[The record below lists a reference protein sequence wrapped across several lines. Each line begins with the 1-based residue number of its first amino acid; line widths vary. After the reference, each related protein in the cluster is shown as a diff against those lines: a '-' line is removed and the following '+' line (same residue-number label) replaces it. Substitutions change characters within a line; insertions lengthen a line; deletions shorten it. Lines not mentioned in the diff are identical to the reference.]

1 MLLANTTKRVEPLV
15 LYSSSVELSVPSVEV
30 YPFVSDLQKYAEW
43 MPLIHSVVPTGEDS
57 WDVELR
63 AKVGLL
69 ARSKRL
75 SMRRVSN
82 SAELIVF
89 ERDES
94 DGRSHSPWTLTV
106 RTTPS
111 DHGCVVTMEMAY
123 GGTLW
128 TAGILDR
135 VLASQVEAGKA
146 GLARVVHGA

>member
-1 MLLANTTKRVEPLV
+1 
-15 LYSSSVELSVPSVEV
+15 
-30 YPFVSDLQKYAEW
+30 
-43 MPLIHSVVPTGEDS
+43 MPLIHSVVPTGENL

-75 SMRRVSN
+75 SMRRVN
-82 SAELIVF
+82 DSAELIVF

-94 DGRSHSPWTLTV
+94 DGRTHSPWTLTV
-106 RTTPS
+106 RTIPS
-111 DHGCVVTMEMAY
+111 GDGCTVNMEMAY

>member
-1 MLLANTTKRVEPLV
+1 
-15 LYSSSVELSVPSVEV
+15 VELSVDSTDV
-30 YPFVSDLQKYAEW
+30 YPFVSDLQRYAEW
-43 MPLIHSVVPTGEDS
+43 MPLIHSVASTGENS

-63 AKVGLL
+63 AKIGLL

-75 SMRRVSN
+75 SMRRTSN
-82 SAELIVF
+82 SPGLIVF

-94 DGRSHSPWTLTV
+94 DGRAHSSWTLTV
-106 RTTPS
+106 RTVSS
-111 DHGCVVTMEMAY
+111 DKGCVVTMEMAY

-146 GLARVVHGA
+146 GLARVVQGA

>member
-1 MLLANTTKRVEPLV
+1 M
-15 LYSSSVELSVPSVEV
+15 LYSSSVDLSVDASVV
-30 YPFVSDLQKYAEW
+30 YPFVSNLEKYAEW
-43 MPLIHSVVPTGEDS
+43 MPLIHRVTPSDENV

-75 SMRRVSN
+75 RMRRTRN
-82 SAELIVF
+82 STELIVF

-106 RTTPS
+106 RTTTT
-111 DHGCVVTMEMAY
+111 DKGCTVTMEMAY

-146 GLARVVHGA
+146 GLVRIAEAI

>member
-1 MLLANTTKRVEPLV
+1 
-15 LYSSSVELSVPSVEV
+15 
-30 YPFVSDLQKYAEW
+30 
-43 MPLIHSVVPTGEDS
+43 MPLIHSVTPAGQDI

-75 SMRRVSN
+75 RMRRTTN
-82 SAELIVF
+82 TPELMVF

-94 DGRSHSPWTLTV
+94 DGRKHSSWTLIV
-106 RTTPS
+106 RNVAS
-111 DHGCVVTMEMAY
+111 DKGCTVTMEMSY

-135 VLASQVEAGKA
+135 VLMSQVEAGKA
-146 GLARVVHGA
+146 GLKRVVHGA

>member
-1 MLLANTTKRVEPLV
+1 MF
-15 LYSSSVELSVPSVEV
+15 YSSTLELPVDQTLVHP
-30 YPFVSDLQKYAEW
+30 YVSDLKRFEEW
-43 MPLIHSVVPTGEDS
+43 MPLIHSVESAGDNV

-63 AKVGLL
+63 AKVGVL

-75 SMRRVSN
+75 RMRRTSN
-82 SAELIVF
+82 SPEHIVF

-94 DGRSHSPWTLTV
+94 DGRNHSAWTLKV
-106 RTTPS
+106 RTEPS
-111 DHGCVVTMEMAY
+111 VSGCVVAMELSY

-146 GLARVVHGA
+146 GLARIVQGA